1 VGPHGVPAD
10 LDDWG
15 GFDDH
20 VVTPNLEHTPDG
32 VRLGYGPRVPLL
44 IFGGPVKQT
53 VDSRWKLSVP
63 AALDGVVTAV
73 LGLDD
78 RPQARAWLRVAAAA
92 AAVSYTAGSGEDLP
106 DARRHGWHRA
116 DASDHR
122 AGRGFGQSDL
132 DTYFSGLGSPTPVV
146 TAVGVDGA
154 GNTPGQDPQGA
165 DGEVLLDIEVA
176 GVVVPKASI
185 VVYFTPNTDAGFLD
199 AVSTAA
205 HASATQPR

>member
-1 VGPHGVPAD
+1 
-10 LDDWG
+10 
-15 GFDDH
+15 
-20 VVTPNLEHTPDG
+20 
-32 VRLGYGPRVPLL
+32 
-44 IFGGPVKQT
+44 

-78 RPQARAWLRVAAAA
+78 RPQGRAWLRVAAAA

-106 DARRHGWHRA
+106 DGTDGTGQTLAIIELG
-116 DASDHR
+116 
-122 AGRGFGQSDL
+122 GGFGQSDL
-132 DTYFSGLGSPTPVV
+132 DTYFCGLGLPTPVV

-165 DGEVLLDIEVA
+165 EGEVLLDIEVA